1 MCMLRF
7 YYIFMESP
15 IRIFMQLCKH
25 YSHWLETELPLGSEC
40 CIRQWHSWLPPSRS
54 DSCLL
59 TYLCCLMYFLT
70 DNEMLQSCIC
80 LLQSF
85 PFVCYQQTQTCS
97 ILHCQLRLHRT
108 ATYRVSRHFWFL
120 HYCIPCNFDKWV
132 FFRFSEKLFQL
143 VRFWSL
149 LFYSIMSY
157 PVIFFNPLLLCI
169 SIVMA
174 SWCYTVWLWLFPN
187 FKSPKKITELA

>member
-7 YYIFMESP
+7 YYIIMESP

-25 YSHWLETELPLGSEC
+25 HSRWLETELPLGSEC

-70 DNEMLQSCIC
+70 DDEMLQSCIC

-85 PFVCYQQTQTCS
+85 PFVCYQQAQTCS
-97 ILHCQLRLHRT
+97 ILHCQLCIGPLHIESQDTFDFFIT
-108 ATYRVSRHFWFL
+108 AFL
-120 HYCIPCNFDKWV
+120 VI
-132 FFRFSEKLFQL
+132 L
-143 VRFWSL
+143 VNECSL
-149 LFYSIMSY
+149 DFLKNYSS
-157 PVIFFNPLLLCI
+157 
-169 SIVMA
+169 
-174 SWCYTVWLWLFPN
+174 
-187 FKSPKKITELA
+187 